1 MARRGENIYK
11 RKDNRWEGRYVKGY
25 DSNGKA
31 KLGYVYAKTYHEVR
45 EKLKLAKMTEGQINY
60 PERTVFSKYCEEWLV
75 LSRNRVKEATYAK
88 YYIIVNKYLKPE
100 LGGFTLKKLNTITIE
115 RFSNQLLNE
124 AMLSSKTVRDILFVL
139 HSVLGY
145 IYKQKGDLAN
155 HIDIIYP
162 KENKKEMRVLSPEEQ
177 GLFIKYLLD
186 EMDTVK
192 FGTLLALLTGMRI
205 GEICALRWQDIDM
218 NAQTIAVS
226 NTLQRLPNMNK
237 DDGAKTRIIMGSVKS
252 DKSRRIIP
260 LTSCLEQLCQ
270 VMKPA
275 SPQAYVLTGNAL
287 HYMEPRTLQYRIK
300 KYTQACDLNGVH
312 FHTLRHTFATR
323 CVEAGFETKSLS
335 EILGH
340 ASVKITLDRYV
351 HSSIE
356 LKRANMEKITL
367 LRLEGTESE
376 AIVKKSETNF

>member
-45 EKLKLAKMTEGQINY
+45 EKLRQAKMKEGSTNY
-60 PERTVFSKYCEEWLV
+60 PERIVFSKYCEEWLT

-100 LGGFTLKKLNTITIE
+100 LGKCNLTKINTVTIE
-115 RFSNQLLNE
+115 HFSNKLLVTYG
-124 AMLSSKTVRDILFVL
+124 LSGKTVRDILFVL
-139 HSVLGY
+139 HSVLDY
-145 IYKQKGDLAN
+145 VYKQQGQAFN

-162 KENKKEMRVLSPEEQ
+162 KENKKDMRVLNPEEQ
-177 GLFIKYLLD
+177 GCFIKYLLD
-186 EMDTVK
+186 KMDTVK

-218 NAQTIAVS
+218 KAQTIAVK
-226 NTLQRLPNMNK
+226 NTLQRLPNTSK
-237 DDGAKTRIIMGSVKS
+237 DDGTKTRIIMGSVKS

-270 VMKPA
+270 IMEPA
-275 SPQAYVLTGNAL
+275 SSQAYVLTGNAF

-300 KYTQACDLNGVH
+300 KYTQACNLNGVH

-367 LRLEGTESE
+367 LSLEGTESE
-376 AIVKKSETNF
+376 AIKKSETNF